1 VEGGIVGADG
11 SVRLT
16 FHGNRVDVTG
26 LAPDG
31 NAPGSARV
39 LVDGKP
45 VSAHSDAYAATLPTK
60 SPIDYRPAIK
70 LVTLG
75 DDPKVESWTLTA
87 HDVSEDGK
95 QFAFDVKGSVTGDD
109 GTGTNEKTFVS
120 NSGRITIEPR
130 DVSFAEAIRIRKKPM
145 PERFDVTWDVYLMGT
160 DTWSPATNLEP
171 GIVDRTTLIQG
182 IENTQHTLEI
192 IPNGDGPVGIESFTV
207 YRPPLAP

>member
-1 VEGGIVGADG
+1 
-11 SVRLT
+11 
-16 FHGNRVDVTG
+16 
-26 LAPDG
+26 
-31 NAPGSARV
+31 
-39 LVDGKP
+39 
-45 VSAHSDAYAATLPTK
+45 
-60 SPIDYRPAIK
+60 
-70 LVTLG
+70 
-75 DDPKVESWTLTA
+75 VESWTLTA